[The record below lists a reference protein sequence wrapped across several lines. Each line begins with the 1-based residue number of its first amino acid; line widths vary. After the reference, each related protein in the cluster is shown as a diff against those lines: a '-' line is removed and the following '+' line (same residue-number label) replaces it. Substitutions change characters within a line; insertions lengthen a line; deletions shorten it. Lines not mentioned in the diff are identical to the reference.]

1 MPCPPLESIVICPL
15 VAFAALTGGCDKL
28 RGSLGGVGGANNS
41 VEVVRL
47 DLSVVAQELK
57 DNRPAAL
64 EKYVGKT
71 VEVEFE
77 YITVASE
84 GVTRVILRL
93 SPTAKP
99 ADNASVVPEA
109 TFQFDDRRNEPLRGA
124 KTGPFHGVVR
134 GVLVSVREENQR
146 GDVNS
151 LVMSPAWIERVN

>member
-1 MPCPPLESIVICPL
+1 ME
-15 VAFAALTGGCDKL
+15 A
-28 RGSLGGVGGANNS
+28 
-41 VEVVRL
+41 VRL
-47 DLSVVAQELK
+47 DLAVVAQELK

-84 GVTRVILRL
+84 GVTRVIVRL

-99 ADNASVVPEA
+99 ADSASVVPEA

-124 KTGPFHGVVR
+124 KTGPFHGVAR
-134 GVLVSVREENQR
+134 GVLVSVREEDKR
-146 GDVNS
+146 DVNT
-151 LVMSPAWIERVN
+151 LVISAAWIERTN